1 MSQNVLLFNP
11 FIKFQVKQL
20 IPKRSNSQLRES
32 EVKPAIFT
40 YSDSPALSINI
51 QAFMKHHIY
60 IKSAPNGF

>member
-20 IPKRSNSQLRES
+20 KVERSNSQLRES

-40 YSDSPALSINI
+40 YSDSRGLSINS
-51 QAFMKHHIY
+51 QAFMKHHIC

>member
-20 IPKRSNSQLRES
+20 KVERSNSQLRES

-40 YSDSPALSINI
+40 YSDSRGLSINI
-51 QAFMKHHIY
+51 QAFMKNHIC